1 MVKNVME
8 KQEKLQEKCL
18 TRRPW
23 CVKINC
29 CLEAIIMTKKEEVIS
44 LASQYIRDVP
54 GFPKPGVT
62 FKDIVPVFEHPEYFV
77 KVFEVMVEELEKNNI
92 QFDKIICPEARGFLF
107 GPGIGLK
114 MNKGVVLARKPGKL
128 PCPGVSYS
136 YDLEYGSETLEISK
150 DSIKPGERFLVVD
163 DLLATGGS
171 GKAVCNLV
179 EQCGGEV
186 AGVLFYIELT
196 PLNGRK
202 MFGNCPVISIVP
214 IDAY

>member
-1 MVKNVME
+1 MVKNVMK
-8 KQEKLQEKCL
+8 KQEKYL
-18 TRRPW
+18 TQRPW

-77 KVFEVMVEELEKNNI
+77 KVFEVMVDEIKKSGIE
-92 QFDKIICPEARGFLF
+92 FDKIICPEARGFLF
-107 GPGIGLK
+107 GPGLGL
-114 MNKGVVLARKPGKL
+114 MLNKGVVLARKPGKL
-128 PCPGVSYS
+128 PCPGISLS
-136 YDLEYGSETLEISK
+136 YDLEYGSTTLVISK
-150 DSIKPGERFLVVD
+150 DSIKPSERLLVVD

-171 GKAVCNLV
+171 GKAVCELA
-179 EQCGGEV
+179 EKSGGVV
-186 AGVLFYIELT
+186 AGVLFFIELT

-202 MFGNCPVISIVP
+202 NLEKYPVLSIVP
-214 IDAY
+214 VDAY